1 MSNTNHQAGQVP
13 GAGFH
18 QFYPHPDGHAV
29 KFNEAGN
36 ELLLFNADSFASVT
50 VPMGALMLIE
60 VGERMA
66 ALGRELQAKS

>member
-29 KFNEAGN
+29 MFDEAGG
-36 ELLLFNADSFASVT
+36 ELLIFNADNFTSVV
-50 VPMGALMLIE
+50 VPMGALMMVE
-60 VGERMA
+60 VGESMA
-66 ALGRELQAKS
+66 ALGKKLLVEF

>member
-1 MSNTNHQAGQVP
+1 MKNTNHQAGRVP

-36 ELLLFNADSFASVT
+36 ELLLFNADTFASVT
-50 VPMGALMLIE
+50 VPMGALMLVE
-60 VGERMA
+60 VGESMA
-66 ALGRELQAKS
+66 ALGKKLLAEF